1 MKFNV
6 NQQDLQQALNYCQG
20 VIEKRSTLPI
30 LSNILLDVS
39 NSKLIITATD
49 LDLIFVHQLN
59 NIEVLEEG
67 KTTTTSSIMYDIVR
81 KFSSGK
87 KINLSLTDISKL
99 QVESEKSI
107 FNLNCISA
115 TEFPLTD
122 ENFNE
127 NEFVIKSK
135 QLLKLLNKCKFSVSN
150 DETRHYL
157 SGIYFHQTEV
167 EDKNYLTAVATDSH
181 RMSISKIRLDQKID
195 FEPII
200 LPKKT
205 IFQLCSLLDSY
216 DGDVKVSNLKSK
228 IKFEL
233 NNSILIS
240 KLIDGKFPNYIQV
253 IPKNNQKKLEIDLK
267 LFLNSVDRV
276 ASVSLD
282 KKDGV
287 KFNLSKDILDLS
299 VNNTN
304 SGDGK
309 ETLNVKFDHDLE
321 ISIEADQSYGN
332 GFLLPL
338 GPLRELP
345 SRLNQVDFKV
355 YHTYTERNQ
364 NYTMKYVI
372 DELENPYHGVSI
384 KLCKWANEKVI
395 HAISAIGSPKRFY
408 NLLEQSGFIL
418 ANTTSLLDHE
428 HIPRS
433 YFEETKESTIFI
445 TEKDAT
451 KLKNY
456 SNPKIW
462 VVKVKMVLN
471 KPINKLIEEKI
482 APLVKPVC

>member
-6 NQQDLQQALNYCQG
+6 NQQELQQALNFCQG

-30 LSNILLDVS
+30 LSNILLDAQ
-39 NSKLIITATD
+39 NSRLTITATD
-49 LDLIFVHQLN
+49 LDLIFIHQLN

-67 KTTTTSSIMYDIVR
+67 KTTTTSSIMYDIIR

-87 KINLSLTDISKL
+87 KINLTLNEKNKL
-99 QVESEKSI
+99 HLESDKSI

-115 TEFPLTD
+115 SEFPVTEED
-122 ENFNE
+122 FNQD
-127 NEFVIKSK
+127 EFVIKSK
-135 QLLKLLNKCKFSVSN
+135 QLLKLLNKCKFSISN

-157 SGIYFHQTEV
+157 SGIYIHKTEF

-181 RMSISKIRLDQKID
+181 RMSISKIRLDKDIV

-205 IFQLCSLLDSY
+205 IFQLCSLLDNY
-216 DGDVKVSNLKSK
+216 DGEVKISNVKSK

-233 NNSILIS
+233 NNSVLIS

-287 KFNLSKDILDLS
+287 KFSLKKDSLNLS

-309 ETLNVKFDHDLE
+309 ETLLVKFDHDLE
-321 ISIEADQSYGN
+321 ISFN
-332 GFLLPL
+332 
-338 GPLRELP
+338 
-345 SRLNQVDFKV
+345 SRYL
-355 YHTYTERNQ
+355 
-364 NYTMKYVI
+364 I
-372 DELENPYHGVSI
+372 DIASQLDG
-384 KLCKWANEKVI
+384 EKVEI
-395 HAISAIGSPKRFY
+395 YFNDSGSPA
-408 NLLEQSGFIL
+408 LLKDPGDFNS
-418 ANTTSLLDHE
+418 
-428 HIPRS
+428 
-433 YFEETKESTIFI
+433 IF
-445 TEKDAT
+445 
-451 KLKNY
+451 
-456 SNPKIW
+456 
-462 VVKVKMVLN
+462 VVMPMKG
-471 KPINKLIEEKI
+471 
-482 APLVKPVC
+482 

>member
-6 NQQDLQQALNYCQG
+6 NQQELQQALNYCQG
-20 VIEKRSTLPI
+20 VIEKRNTLPI
-30 LSNILLDVS
+30 LSNILLDAS
-39 NSKLIITATD
+39 NSKLTITATD
-49 LDLIFVHQLN
+49 LDLIFIHQLN
-59 NIEVLEEG
+59 NIEILEDG
-67 KTTTTSSIMYDIVR
+67 KTTTTSSIMYDIIR
-81 KFSSGK
+81 KFNSGK

-122 ENFNE
+122 ENFNQ
-127 NEFVIKSK
+127 NEFIIKSK

-181 RMSISKIRLDQKID
+181 RMSISKVRLEDKID
-195 FEPII
+195 FDPII

-205 IFQLCSLLDSY
+205 IFQLCSLLDNY
-216 DGDVKVSNLKSK
+216 DGDVKVSNVKSK

-267 LFLNSVDRV
+267 LFLDSVDRV

-287 KFNLSKDILDLS
+287 KFNLSKDTLDLS

-309 ETLNVKFDHDLE
+309 ETLSVNFDHDLE
-321 ISIEADQSYGN
+321 ISFN
-332 GFLLPL
+332 
-338 GPLRELP
+338 
-345 SRLNQVDFKV
+345 SRYL
-355 YHTYTERNQ
+355 
-364 NYTMKYVI
+364 I
-372 DELENPYHGVSI
+372 DVASQLDGDRVEIFFNDT
-384 KLCKWANEKVI
+384 
-395 HAISAIGSPKRFY
+395 GSPALIKDPGDFD
-408 NLLEQSGFIL
+408 S
-418 ANTTSLLDHE
+418 
-428 HIPRS
+428 
-433 YFEETKESTIFI
+433 IF
-445 TEKDAT
+445 
-451 KLKNY
+451 
-456 SNPKIW
+456 
-462 VVKVKMVLN
+462 VVMPMKG
-471 KPINKLIEEKI
+471 
-482 APLVKPVC
+482 